1 MLNLAEYR
9 QRPALLADWL
19 PWAGLVAPGV
29 VLNKDGSFQRTF
41 QFRGPDLDSATQ
53 GELIATSAR
62 QNNALRRTGSGW
74 AFYIE
79 AERMRASSYPQ
90 SSFPEP
96 LSWLVDEERRAAFE
110 ESDGHFESVYHFT
123 LQHLPP
129 QESRARAAGMLY
141 ENRPTEGVDWRGR
154 LDSFVA
160 ETDRVFDL
168 LDGVMPEIAWLD
180 DSQTLTYLHA
190 TVSTRRYRVG
200 VPDVPFHID
209 ALLADAAL
217 VGGLAPMLGDQHL
230 RVVSVRGFPTST
242 WPGIL
247 DDLNR
252 LGFAYRWSTRFLCLD
267 KAEAER
273 ELGRLRRQWF
283 AKRKNVIALLRETI
297 FQQESP
303 LVDTDAS
310 NKAADAD
317 AALQELGSDQVA
329 FGYLT
334 ATVTVLDA
342 DPAVADEK
350 LRMVERVIQGRGFV
364 TIPETLNAVDAWLS
378 SVPGNAYANVRQPIV
393 STLNL
398 AHMMPMSAVWAGP
411 EKNEHLDGPPLI
423 VTRTDGATPFRLVT
437 HIGDVGHTLVAG
449 PTGMGKSVLLA
460 ILAMQFRR
468 YFGSRIFAFDMGRS
482 MRATIFGLGGE
493 HYDLGADGGIAFQPL
508 ARIAHEGYRTW
519 AAEWVEG
526 RLLHEGVTVGPDEK
540 AAIWSALRSLAGAPV
555 EQRTMTGLSV
565 LLQFNALRQALAPY
579 VLGGAHG
586 KLLDADH
593 DRLGMADVQGFE
605 MEELMHSP
613 AAVQAVL
620 RYLFARFDERF
631 DGAPTLLIL
640 DEAWLFLNEPS
651 FAARIR
657 QWLKTLRKKNVSVIF
672 ATQSLADIKDSTIA
686 PAIIESCA
694 SRIFLPNPQ
703 ATEPQIRTIYE
714 GFGLSS
720 RQIEIVA
727 TAQPKRDY
735 YYQSRLGNRLFDLD
749 LGPVAGGGGG
759 GGARLMSFRYI
770 GILQTLGER
779 QHRGGQFVGVY
790 DLPEAFVH
798 VEQRVHALG
807 HGERGFLFHFA
818 QRGDVVV
825 GRGQSYAFEH
835 RGREL
840 HGRSRRHHDRGRV
853 VVALLAVLR
862 EHVERDCGMR
872 IAQIAVFVVDVA
884 QRVGVIVLQRIA
896 APERFAYLAQ
906 AFAADVIAAC
916 GAQFVH
922 PGAHGVAVAAC
933 ELEQQTLE
941 IGRDEYV
948 HGRGRRFDEL
958 AVERVHSGIQEICQ
972 HFVVVGRAYKLAN
985 GQTHEFGVVRREYVA
1000 EVARRHAEI
1009 HFVAVLDLS
1018 GRKQI
1023 GVCREIIS
1031 HLGSEPAE
1039 VDGVGARHLAAG
1051 RGELFFKLRVA
1062 ERFLDRRLRVVE
1074 IAAHRHHFDVVAER
1088 GNHLTALGV
1097 ADTAVGIEHY
1107 HRRAVHARKAFERGL
1122 AGVAARGYGNKAG
1135 FLLPRLGFERG
1146 HEQRKHGQRHVLEGV
1161 RPAVPQFEHVQPA
1174 VQLDLGRGVAV
1185 ERRVSAARDVEQFVL
1200 RQFVE
1205 KFRHDEGGTLGVI
1218 HIRHPL
1224 DILAAHRR
1232 ERFGN
1237 VQSAVG
1243 SQPGEHRGRARNGQ
1257 LVVSG
1262 RSVIHKVLVTDIF
1275 SGIWEACRRSRKR
1288 RCPRRD
1294 FRTGLPV
1301 R

>member
-29 VLNKDGSFQRTF
+29 VLNKDGSFQRTL

-437 HIGDVGHTLVAG
+437 HIGDVGHTLSPGRPAWASRCCSPYWPCSSG
-449 PTGMGKSVLLA
+449 ATSA
-460 ILAMQFRR
+460 R
-468 YFGSRIFAFDMGRS
+468 GSS
-482 MRATIFGLGGE
+482 PSTW
-493 HYDLGADGGIAFQPL
+493 GARCAP
-508 ARIAHEGYRTW
+508 
-519 AAEWVEG
+519 
-526 RLLHEGVTVGPDEK
+526 PS
-540 AAIWSALRSLAGAPV
+540 SALAVSTTTRCRWRHRLPATRANSPRGLPHLGRRMGGGPAAARRRDGRPGREGCHLVGAAKPC
-555 EQRTMTGLSV
+555 RCAS
-565 LLQFNALRQALAPY
+565 
-579 VLGGAHG
+579 GAAH
-586 KLLDADH
+586 H
-593 DRLGMADVQGFE
+593 DRL
-605 MEELMHSP
+605 
-613 AAVQAVL
+613 
-620 RYLFARFDERF
+620 
-631 DGAPTLLIL
+631 
-640 DEAWLFLNEPS
+640 
-651 FAARIR
+651 
-657 QWLKTLRKKNVSVIF
+657 
-672 ATQSLADIKDSTIA
+672 
-686 PAIIESCA
+686 
-694 SRIFLPNPQ
+694 
-703 ATEPQIRTIYE
+703 
-714 GFGLSS
+714 
-720 RQIEIVA
+720 
-727 TAQPKRDY
+727 
-735 YYQSRLGNRLFDLD
+735 
-749 LGPVAGGGGG
+749 
-759 GGARLMSFRYI
+759 
-770 GILQTLGER
+770 
-779 QHRGGQFVGVY
+779 
-790 DLPEAFVH
+790 
-798 VEQRVHALG
+798 
-807 HGERGFLFHFA
+807 
-818 QRGDVVV
+818 
-825 GRGQSYAFEH
+825 
-835 RGREL
+835 
-840 HGRSRRHHDRGRV
+840 
-853 VVALLAVLR
+853 
-862 EHVERDCGMR
+862 
-872 IAQIAVFVVDVA
+872 
-884 QRVGVIVLQRIA
+884 VGVIAVQRA
-896 APERFAYLAQ
+896 APSARALC
-906 AFAADVIAAC
+906 V
-916 GAQFVH
+916 
-922 PGAHGVAVAAC
+922 
-933 ELEQQTLE
+933 
-941 IGRDEYV
+941 
-948 HGRGRRFDEL
+948 GRRP
-958 AVERVHSGIQEICQ
+958 RQ
-972 HFVVVGRAYKLAN
+972 
-985 GQTHEFGVVRREYVA
+985 
-1000 EVARRHAEI
+1000 
-1009 HFVAVLDLS
+1009 
-1018 GRKQI
+1018 
-1023 GVCREIIS
+1023 
-1031 HLGSEPAE
+1031 
-1039 VDGVGARHLAAG
+1039 AAG
-1051 RGELFFKLRVA
+1051 R
-1062 ERFLDRRLRVVE
+1062 
-1074 IAAHRHHFDVVAER
+1074 
-1088 GNHLTALGV
+1088 
-1097 ADTAVGIEHY
+1097 
-1107 HRRAVHARKAFERGL
+1107 
-1122 AGVAARGYGNKAG
+1122 
-1135 FLLPRLGFERG
+1135 
-1146 HEQRKHGQRHVLEGV
+1146 
-1161 RPAVPQFEHVQPA
+1161 
-1174 VQLDLGRGVAV
+1174 
-1185 ERRVSAARDVEQFVL
+1185 
-1200 RQFVE
+1200 
-1205 KFRHDEGGTLGVI
+1205 
-1218 HIRHPL
+1218 
-1224 DILAAHRR
+1224 
-1232 ERFGN
+1232 
-1237 VQSAVG
+1237 
-1243 SQPGEHRGRARNGQ
+1243 
-1257 LVVSG
+1257 
-1262 RSVIHKVLVTDIF
+1262 
-1275 SGIWEACRRSRKR
+1275 
-1288 RCPRRD
+1288 
-1294 FRTGLPV
+1294 
-1301 R
+1301 